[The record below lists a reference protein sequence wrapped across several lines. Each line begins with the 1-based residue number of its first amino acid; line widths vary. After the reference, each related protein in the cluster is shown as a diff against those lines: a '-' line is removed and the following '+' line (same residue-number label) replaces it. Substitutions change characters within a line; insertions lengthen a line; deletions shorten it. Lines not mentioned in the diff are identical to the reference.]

1 MSSTQS
7 RSAGTAAR
15 GSDGSDALLR
25 IALPTGT
32 PPEAEVA
39 VRRLVELVATLARRA
54 AQLQEALDSRVVIEQ
69 AKGVLAERYSLSPDE
84 AFALLRR
91 SARSNRMPLR
101 QLAAA
106 VVASPHT
113 PAEIDDGVPQRRS
126 LRPVAASR
134 AAR

>member
-1 MSSTQS
+1 MPSMQS
-7 RSAGTAAR
+7 RSPGAAAR
-15 GSDGSDALLR
+15 ADGSDTLLR

-54 AQLQEALDSRVVIEQ
+54 AQLQGALDSRIVIEQ
-69 AKGVLAERYSLSPDE
+69 AKGVLAERYSLTPDE

-101 QLAAA
+101 QLASA

-113 PAEIDDGVPQRRS
+113 PAEIGDGVPRRPA
-126 LRPVAASR
+126 LRPVASTR